1 MAQLVLTV
9 ASNTRDVQ
17 LESNHQQM
25 QLNFI
30 EKTKK
35 KKIEARNGAIFEEME
50 GSSLPR

>member
-30 EKTKK
+30 EKTKI
-35 KKIEARNGAIFEEME
+35 KKIEARTGAIFEEME